1 MSEEDS
7 LARALVARPEPW
19 LIDEP
24 LSALDPSR
32 AAQALKTLR
41 AAARDSSSSLVC
53 TLHHVEMVLK
63 HFPRILG
70 LREGSLMFDLSAILF
85 SFTEPHMRE
94 FCADSARFTNV
105 NVATINDTALTT
117 VRQRFA

>member
-7 LARALVARPEPW
+7 LARALVARPELW

-24 LSALDPSR
+24 LSA
-32 AAQALKTLR
+32 
-41 AAARDSSSSLVC
+41 RDSSSTLVC
-53 TLHHVEMVLK
+53 TLHHVETVLK

-85 SFTEPHMRE
+85 SFTGPHLRE

-105 NVATINDTALTT
+105 NVATINDMALTT